1 MSLRSKRTRI
11 YLVIAIVIA
20 LGFLVPP
27 SINLNRFRTKLSE
40 SLSRSLG
47 RQVSVQDVRLR
58 LLPLPGFTFRQLR
71 ISDDE
76 FSAEPILQTG
86 NENGVAT
93 LRISSLWRGR
103 LEIASVSLT
112 QASLNLVRD
121 ASGHWNMERLVNRA
135 AQVPSA
141 PTAKKQPEWRPRFPY
156 IEITESRIN
165 FKFGPEKKPFALSDA
180 QFALWLAAENRWN
193 VRLKAIPLRTD
204 ESVTD
209 TGTIKISGSFD
220 RASEFAKT
228 PFHFQ
233 FTWEQAEVNAIA
245 QIVRGHDPG
254 WRGAVDLNAELKGT
268 PADFLTRVNADV
280 EEFRRYDIARS
291 IPFNMHVNC
300 EQRFRATVVETSAK
314 DQFDFNC
321 KAPLGSGVLNAQGE
335 LHPLGKSPQY
345 SVRLV
350 ASEVPIASLVRA
362 ALHAKSTLPN
372 DLGVDGIVDG
382 SWTIEGSAGSP
393 AIWNGTFT
401 ASNAVL
407 RSHVLDRAL
416 IFPRNV
422 VINFEPAQ
430 NASLGVRH
438 IEVTVPY
445 SRAVLQPVTL
455 DLGGDATLSASL
467 DANGY
472 SVELN
477 GDVNWQR
484 LMQIARCIGLH
495 VPSVDLRGVGAI
507 AARYS
512 GEWQHFAPPTVTA
525 QAQFRSATVALHGFS
540 EPLHVKGGTL
550 VFDGNSFTAE
560 KLQASFPHARLE
572 LIASIKGSRN
582 CERYLACNLDFTLQA
597 DQLREAAVREVLSV
611 PSSGINLPF
620 FNSGRD
626 FEAKWLIEI
635 PSSGT
640 ISIQRLTLPKMHAS
654 NANAQLEIANGKVQV
669 RRWNAEVFGGKSSGE
684 WAFDF
689 SGKAPLITAAGSLR
703 RVHVDQL
710 ESAHSD
716 DRPTGYVDLSYRLS
730 MSGNNA
736 DALSSSLAG
745 WGNFSWHNG
754 SIQTF
759 AADRG
764 NSSVLTFGQWS
775 GEFAL
780 GKQRVTLESTKMVST
795 SGIREVSG
803 EIALN
808 RELNLRLVK
817 NESVG
822 ALASESSPKPGAAR
836 EQAKLDQSR

>member
-1 MSLRSKRTRI
+1 MSLRSKRTRV
-11 YLVIAIVIA
+11 YLAIAIVIA

-27 SINLNRFRTKLSE
+27 SINLNRFRMKLSK

-86 NENGVAT
+86 DEDGVAT

-156 IEITESRIN
+156 IEINESRIN
-165 FKFGPEKKPFALSDA
+165 FKFGAEKKPFALSDA

-193 VRLKAIPLRTD
+193 VRLKAVPLRTD

-209 TGTIKISGSFD
+209 TGVIKISGSFD

-233 FTWEQAEVNAIA
+233 FTWEQPEVNAIA
-245 QIVRGHDPG
+245 QIVHGHDPG

-268 PADFLTRVNADV
+268 PTDFTARLKADI

-291 IPFNMHVNC
+291 TPFNLHVNC
-300 EQRFRATVVETSAK
+300 EHRFRASVVETSAK
-314 DQFDFNC
+314 DQLDFDC

-345 SVRLV
+345 SLRLV
-350 ASEVPIASLVRA
+350 ASEVPLASLMRV

-372 DLGVDGIVDG
+372 DLSAEGILDG

-401 ASNAVL
+401 AGNAVL
-407 RSHVLDRAL
+407 RSHLLDRAL

-422 VINFEPAQ
+422 VVNFEPAQ
-430 NASLGVRH
+430 TTNLRVRH
-438 IEVTVPY
+438 TEVTIPY
-445 SRAVLQPVTL
+445 SRAVLQPVAL
-455 DLGGDATLSASL
+455 DLGGDATLSAFI

-472 SVELN
+472 SIELN

-484 LMQIARCIGLH
+484 LMQIARCMGLRA
-495 VPSVDLRGVGAI
+495 PSVDLRGTGAI
-507 AARYS
+507 EARYS
-512 GEWQHFAPPTVTA
+512 GQWRYFAPPTVAA
-525 QAQFRSATVALHGFS
+525 QAQIRSATVPLRGFS
-540 EPLHVKGGTL
+540 EPLHVRGGTFA
-550 VFDGNSFTAE
+550 FDRDSFIAE
-560 KLQASFPHARLE
+560 GLQASFPHARLE
-572 LIASIKGSRN
+572 LVASIKGSRN

-597 DQLREAAVREVLSV
+597 EQLREAALREVLSV
-611 PSSGINLPF
+611 PKSGISLPF
-620 FNSGRD
+620 FSSGRD
-626 FEAKWLIEI
+626 FEAKWLLDI

-640 ISIQRLTLPKMHAS
+640 ISIQHLTLPKMHAG
-654 NANAQLEIANGKVQV
+654 NANAQLEIANGKMQV
-669 RRWNAEVFGGKSSGE
+669 RRWNADVFGGKSSGE

-689 SGKAPLITAAGSLR
+689 SGRVPLITAAGSLR

-716 DRPTGYVDLSYRLS
+716 GRPTGYVDVSYRLS

-745 WGNFSWHNG
+745 SGNFTWHNG
-754 SIQTF
+754 TIQTS
-759 AADRG
+759 AAD
-764 NSSVLTFGQWS
+764 SQDPSVLTFGLWS

-795 SGIREVSG
+795 SGMREVSG

-817 NESVG
+817 SAG
-822 ALASESSPKPGAAR
+822 AGVLASESSPKTGAAR

>member
-11 YLVIAIVIA
+11 YLAIAVVIA

-27 SINLNRFRTKLSE
+27 SINLNRFRTRLSE

-47 RQVSVQDVRLR
+47 RKVSIQDVRLR

-86 NENGVAT
+86 DENGVAT

-103 LEIASVSLT
+103 FEIASVSLT
-112 QASLNLVRD
+112 QASLNFVRD
-121 ASGHWNMERLVNRA
+121 ADGHWNMERLVNRA

-141 PTAKKQPEWRPRFPY
+141 PTAKKKPEWRPRFPY
-156 IEITESRIN
+156 IEITQSRIN

-193 VRLKAIPLRTD
+193 VRLKAVPLRTD

-233 FTWEQAEVNAIA
+233 FAWEQPEVNAIA
-245 QIVRGHDPG
+245 QIVHGHDPG

-268 PADFLTRVNADV
+268 PADFTARLRADI

-291 IPFNMHVNC
+291 IPFNLHVNC
-300 EQRFRATVVETSAK
+300 EQRFRANVEETSAK
-314 DQFDFNC
+314 DQLDFDC

-335 LHPLGKSPQY
+335 LHPLGKSPEY

-372 DLGVDGIVDG
+372 DLGADGILDG

-407 RSHVLDRAL
+407 RSHVLDHAL
-416 IFPRNV
+416 IFPRKV
-422 VINFEPAQ
+422 VVNFEPAQ
-430 NASLGVRH
+430 NTNLAVRH
-438 IEVTVPY
+438 TEVTIPY
-445 SRAVLQPVTL
+445 SRAVLEPVAL
-455 DLGGDATLSASL
+455 DLGGDTTLSAAI
-467 DANGY
+467 DVNGY
-472 SVELN
+472 GVALS

-484 LMQIARCIGLH
+484 LMQIAACVGLH
-495 VPSVDLRGVGAI
+495 PPSSDLRGSGEI
-507 AARYS
+507 DARYA
-512 GEWQHFAPPTVTA
+512 GEWRHFAPPAVTVKAQIRTATVTL
-525 QAQFRSATVALHGFS
+525 RGFS
-540 EPLHVKGGTL
+540 EPLDVKGGT
-550 VFDGNSFTAE
+550 FTFNGDSFTAE
-560 KLQASFPHARLE
+560 GLQASFPHAKLE
-572 LIASIKGSRN
+572 LVASIKGSRK
-582 CERYLACNLDFTLQA
+582 CERYLACNLDFSLQA
-597 DQLREAAVREVLSV
+597 DQLREAALREVLSV
-611 PSSGINLPF
+611 PSSGLTLPF
-620 FNSGRD
+620 FSSGRD
-626 FEAKWLIEI
+626 FEAKWLLEI

-640 ISIQRLTLPKMHAS
+640 ISVQHLTLSKIHAS
-654 NANAQLEIANGKVQV
+654 NASAQLEIATGKVLV
-669 RRWNAEVFGGKSSGE
+669 RRWTADLFGGKSSGE

-689 SGKAPLITAAGSLR
+689 SGKVPAITAAGSLR

-710 ESAHSD
+710 ESVRSE
-716 DRPTGYVDLSYRLS
+716 DRPTGSVDVNYRLS
-730 MSGNNA
+730 MSGSNA
-736 DALSSSLAG
+736 NALAASLAG
-745 WGNFSWHNG
+745 SGNFAWHNG
-754 SIQTF
+754 TIQTS
-759 AADRG
+759 AADRQDP
-764 NSSVLTFGQWS
+764 SMLTFGLWS

-795 SGIREVSG
+795 SGVREVSG

-808 RELNLRLVK
+808 RELNLRLIK
-817 NESVG
+817 SEG
-822 ALASESSPKPGAAR
+822 AGVLASESNPKPGAAR

>member
-11 YLVIAIVIA
+11 YLAILIVIA

-27 SINLNRFRTKLSE
+27 SINLNRFRAKLSE

-58 LLPLPGFTFRQLR
+58 LLPLPGFTFRELR

-86 NENGVAT
+86 EENGVAT

-141 PTAKKQPEWRPRFPY
+141 PTAKKKPEWRPRFPY

-233 FTWEQAEVNAIA
+233 FTWEQPEVNAIA

-254 WRGAVDLNAELKGT
+254 WRGVVDLNAELKGT
-268 PADFLTRVNADV
+268 PTDFTARLNAEI

-300 EQRFRATVVETSAK
+300 EHRFRASVVETSAK
-314 DQFDFNC
+314 DQLDFDC
-321 KAPLGSGVLNAQGE
+321 KVPLGSGVLNAQGE
-335 LHPLGKSPQY
+335 LHPLGKAPEY
-345 SVRLV
+345 SVRFV
-350 ASEVPIASLVRA
+350 ASEVPLAPLVRV
-362 ALHAKSTLPN
+362 ALHAKSTLPG
-372 DLGVDGIVDG
+372 DLSADGIVDG

-401 ASNAVL
+401 AKDAVL
-407 RSHVLDRAL
+407 RSHVLDHAL
-416 IFPRNV
+416 FFPRKV
-422 VINFEPAQ
+422 VLSFIPAQ
-430 NASLGVRH
+430 NTNLAVRH
-438 IEVTVPY
+438 AEVTIPY
-445 SRAVLQPVTL
+445 SHAVLQPVKL
-455 DLGGDATLSASL
+455 DIGGDATLSADI

-472 SVELN
+472 SVELT
-477 GDVNWQR
+477 GHVNWQH
-484 LMQIARCIGLH
+484 LMQIARCVGLH
-495 VPSVDLRGVGAI
+495 PPSIDIRGSGEIEAH
-507 AARYS
+507 YS
-512 GEWQHFAPPTVTA
+512 GEWRHFAPPMVSA
-525 QAQFRSATVALHGFS
+525 QAQIRTATVALRGFS
-540 EPLHVKGGTL
+540 EPLHVKAGRFT
-550 VFDGNSFTAE
+550 FDSDSFSAE
-560 KLQASFPHARLE
+560 GLQASFPHAKLE
-572 LIASIKGSRN
+572 LVAWIKGSRK

-597 DQLREAAVREVLSV
+597 DQLREAALREVLSV

-620 FNSGRD
+620 FSSGRD
-626 FEAKWLIEI
+626 FEAKWMLEI

-640 ISIQRLTLPKMHAS
+640 ISVLHLAVPKIHAS
-654 NANAQLEIANGKVQV
+654 NASAQLEIANGKLLV
-669 RRWNAEVFGGKSSGE
+669 RRWTADVFGGKWSGD

-689 SGKAPLITAAGSLR
+689 SGKSPVITAVGTLR
-703 RVHVDQL
+703 HVHADQL
-710 ESAHSD
+710 EAARSED
-716 DRPTGYVDLSYRLS
+716 GPTGSVDVNYRLS

-736 DALSSSLAG
+736 DALTSSLVG
-745 WGNFSWHNG
+745 SGNFSWHSG
-754 SIQTF
+754 SIQSS
-759 AADRG
+759 AADEEDP
-764 NSSVLTFGQWS
+764 SVLTFGLWS
-775 GEFAL
+775 GKFTL
-780 GKQRVTLESTKMVST
+780 GTQRVTLESTKMVST
-795 SGIREVSG
+795 SGVREVSG

-808 RELNLRLVK
+808 RELNLRLIK
-817 NESVG
+817 SEG
-822 ALASESSPKPGAAR
+822 AGVLTSEDNSKPGAAR
-836 EQAKLDQSR
+836 EQAKLNQSR

>member
-1 MSLRSKRTRI
+1 MSLRSKRTRV
-11 YLVIAIVIA
+11 YLAIAIVIA

-27 SINLNRFRTKLSE
+27 SINLNRFRAKLSE

-86 NENGVAT
+86 DEDGVAT

-156 IEITESRIN
+156 IEINESRIN
-165 FKFGPEKKPFALSDA
+165 FKFGAEKKPFALSDA

-193 VRLKAIPLRTD
+193 VRLKAVPLRTD

-209 TGTIKISGSFD
+209 TGVIKISGSFD

-233 FTWEQAEVNAIA
+233 FTWEQPEVNAIA
-245 QIVRGHDPG
+245 QIVHGHDPG

-268 PADFLTRVNADV
+268 PADFTARLKADI

-291 IPFNMHVNC
+291 TPFNLHVNC
-300 EQRFRATVVETSAK
+300 EHRFRASVVETSAK
-314 DQFDFNC
+314 DQLDFDC
-321 KAPLGSGVLNAQGE
+321 KAPLGSGVFNAQGE

-345 SVRLV
+345 SLRLV
-350 ASEVPIASLVRA
+350 ASEVPLASLMRV

-372 DLGVDGIVDG
+372 DLSAEGILDG

-401 ASNAVL
+401 AGNAVL

-422 VINFEPAQ
+422 VVNFEPAQ
-430 NASLGVRH
+430 NTNLRVRH
-438 IEVTVPY
+438 TEVTIPY
-445 SRAVLQPVTL
+445 SRAVLQPVAL
-455 DLGGDATLSASL
+455 DLGGDATLSAFI

-472 SVELN
+472 SIELN

-484 LMQIARCIGLH
+484 LMQIARCMGLRA
-495 VPSVDLRGVGAI
+495 PSVDLRGTGAI
-507 AARYS
+507 EARYS
-512 GEWQHFAPPTVTA
+512 GQWRYFAPPTVAA
-525 QAQFRSATVALHGFS
+525 QAQIRSATVPLRGFS
-540 EPLHVKGGTL
+540 EPLHVRGGTFA
-550 VFDGNSFTAE
+550 FDGDSFIAE
-560 KLQASFPHARLE
+560 GLQASFPHARLE
-572 LIASIKGSRN
+572 LVASIKGSRN

-597 DQLREAAVREVLSV
+597 EQLREAALREVLSV
-611 PSSGINLPF
+611 PKSGIILPF
-620 FNSGRD
+620 FSSGRD
-626 FEAKWLIEI
+626 FEAKWLLDI

-640 ISIQRLTLPKMHAS
+640 ISVQHLTLPKIHAS
-654 NANAQLEIANGKVQV
+654 NASAQLEIATGKLLV
-669 RRWNAEVFGGKSSGE
+669 RRWTADVFGGKSSGE

-689 SGKAPLITAAGSLR
+689 SGKAPVITAAGSLR

-710 ESAHSD
+710 EAARSE
-716 DRPTGYVDLSYRLS
+716 DRPTGSVDVNYHLS
-730 MSGNNA
+730 MSGSNT

-745 WGNFSWHNG
+745 SGNFTWHNG
-754 SIQTF
+754 TIQTS
-759 AADRG
+759 AAD
-764 NSSVLTFGQWS
+764 SQDPSVLTFGLWS

-795 SGIREVSG
+795 SGMREVSG

-817 NESVG
+817 SAG
-822 ALASESSPKPGAAR
+822 AGVLASESSPKTGAAR

>member
-1 MSLRSKRTRI
+1 MSLRSKRTRV
-11 YLVIAIVIA
+11 YLAIAIVIA

-86 NENGVAT
+86 DENGVAT

-156 IEITESRIN
+156 IEINESRIN

-180 QFALWLAAENRWN
+180 QFAIWLAAENRWN

-220 RASEFAKT
+220 RAPEFAET

-233 FTWEQAEVNAIA
+233 LTWEQPEVNSIA

-254 WRGAVDLNAELKGT
+254 WRGAADLSAELKGT
-268 PADFLTRVNADV
+268 PADFTARLVADI

-291 IPFNMHVNC
+291 TPFNLRVNC
-300 EQRFRATVVETSAK
+300 EQRFRANVAETNAK
-314 DQFDFNC
+314 DQLDFDC
-321 KAPLGSGVLNAQGE
+321 KAPLGAGVLNAQGE
-335 LHPLGKSPQY
+335 LHPLGKSAQY

-350 ASEVPIASLVRA
+350 ASEVPIASLLRA
-362 ALHAKSTLPN
+362 ALHAKSTLPS
-372 DLGVDGIVDG
+372 DLSADGILDG
-382 SWTIEGSAGSP
+382 SWTIEASADSP

-401 ASNAVL
+401 ATNTVL
-407 RSHVLDRAL
+407 RSHVLERAL
-416 IFPRNV
+416 VFPRRV
-422 VINFEPAQ
+422 VVNFEPAQ
-430 NASLGVRH
+430 NTNLRVRH
-438 IEVTVPY
+438 TEVTIPY
-445 SRAVLQPVTL
+445 SRAVLQPVRL
-455 DLGGDATLSASL
+455 DLGGDSTLSAIL

-472 SVELN
+472 TVELN

-484 LMQIARCIGLH
+484 LMQIAQAMGLH
-495 VPSVDLRGVGAI
+495 PPSADLRGSGEI
-507 AARYS
+507 DARYS
-512 GEWQHFAPPTVTA
+512 GEWRHFAPPIITA
-525 QAQFRSATVALHGFS
+525 QAQIRSATLSLRGFS
-540 EPLHVKGGTL
+540 EPLHVKAGTFT
-550 VFDGNSFTAE
+550 FDGDSFSADRLE
-560 KLQASFPHARLE
+560 ASFPRSKVE
-572 LIASIKGSRN
+572 LVASIRGSRH
-582 CERYLACNLDFTLQA
+582 CERYLACNLNFTLQA

-611 PSSGINLPF
+611 PEAGVSLPF
-620 FNSGRD
+620 FNSGRE
-626 FEAKWLIEI
+626 FAAKWLLEI

-640 ISIQRLTLPKMHAS
+640 ISVQHLTLPKIHA
-654 NANAQLEIANGKVQV
+654 NDAIAQLEIANGKLLVK
-669 RRWNAEVFGGKSSGE
+669 RWTADIFGGKSSSD

-689 SGKAPLITAAGSLR
+689 SGKVPVITAAGTLR
-703 RVHVDQL
+703 RVHADQL
-710 ESAHSD
+710 EAARSEDHPS
-716 DRPTGYVDLSYRLS
+716 GYVDVNYRLS

-736 DALSSSLAG
+736 DAIASSLTG
-745 WGNFSWHNG
+745 SGNFSWHNG
-754 SIQTF
+754 SIQTS
-759 AADRG
+759 AADG
-764 NSSVLTFGQWS
+764 QDSSMLTFGLWS

-780 GKQRVTLESTKMVST
+780 RKQRVALENTKMVST
-795 SGIREVSG
+795 SGVREVTG
-803 EIALN
+803 EIGVN
-808 RELNLRLVK
+808 SELNLRLVRS
-817 NESVG
+817 EG
-822 ALASESSPKPGAAR
+822 AGVVVSEVNAKPSAAR

>member
-1 MSLRSKRTRI
+1 MSLRSKRTRV
-11 YLVIAIVIA
+11 YLAIAIVIA

-27 SINLNRFRTKLSE
+27 SINLNRFRMKLSK

-86 NENGVAT
+86 DEDGVAT

-156 IEITESRIN
+156 IEINESRIN
-165 FKFGPEKKPFALSDA
+165 FKFGAEKKPFALSDA

-193 VRLKAIPLRTD
+193 VRLKAVPLRTD

-209 TGTIKISGSFD
+209 TGVIKISGSFD

-233 FTWEQAEVNAIA
+233 FTWEQPEVNAIA
-245 QIVRGHDPG
+245 QIVHGHDPG

-268 PADFLTRVNADV
+268 PTDFTARLKADI

-291 IPFNMHVNC
+291 TPFNLHVNC
-300 EQRFRATVVETSAK
+300 EHRFRASVVETSAK
-314 DQFDFNC
+314 DQLDFDC

-345 SVRLV
+345 SLRLV
-350 ASEVPIASLVRA
+350 ASEVPLASLMRV

-372 DLGVDGIVDG
+372 DLSAEGILDG

-401 ASNAVL
+401 AGNAVL
-407 RSHVLDRAL
+407 RSHLLDRAL

-422 VINFEPAQ
+422 VVNFEPAQ
-430 NASLGVRH
+430 TTNLRVRH
-438 IEVTVPY
+438 TEVTIPY
-445 SRAVLQPVTL
+445 SRAVLQPVAL
-455 DLGGDATLSASL
+455 DLGGDATLSAFI

-472 SVELN
+472 SIELN

-484 LMQIARCIGLH
+484 LMQIARCMGLRA
-495 VPSVDLRGVGAI
+495 PSVDLRGTGAI
-507 AARYS
+507 EARYL
-512 GEWQHFAPPTVTA
+512 GQWRYFAPPTVAA
-525 QAQFRSATVALHGFS
+525 QAQIRSATVPLRGFS
-540 EPLHVKGGTL
+540 EPLHVRGGTFA
-550 VFDGNSFTAE
+550 FDRDSFIAE
-560 KLQASFPHARLE
+560 GLQASFPHARLE
-572 LIASIKGSRN
+572 LVASIKGSRN

-597 DQLREAAVREVLSV
+597 EQLREAALREVLSV
-611 PSSGINLPF
+611 PKSGISLPF
-620 FNSGRD
+620 FSSGRD
-626 FEAKWLIEI
+626 FEAKWLLDI

-640 ISIQRLTLPKMHAS
+640 ISIQHLTLPKMHAG
-654 NANAQLEIANGKVQV
+654 NANAQLEIANGKMQV
-669 RRWNAEVFGGKSSGE
+669 RRWNADVFGGKSSGE

-689 SGKAPLITAAGSLR
+689 SGRVPLITAAGSLR

-716 DRPTGYVDLSYRLS
+716 GRPTGYVDVSYRLS

-745 WGNFSWHNG
+745 SGNFTWHNG
-754 SIQTF
+754 TIQTS
-759 AADRG
+759 AAD
-764 NSSVLTFGQWS
+764 SQDPSVLTFGLWS

-795 SGIREVSG
+795 SGMREVSG

-817 NESVG
+817 SAG
-822 ALASESSPKPGAAR
+822 AGVLASESSPKTGAAR